1 MHPMP
6 TIRPMSTGL
15 KVFSIPITTTA
26 AESAPYRPTGKQAIT
41 TLWLPIRPSLY
52 MLCDQTDLAPVF
64 VHQAHRELLKES
76 SRPKL
81 PSPFSSS
88 LLLHRTSNCRELRAP
103 VPTCTDRSK
112 HNYGTNAPTR
122 SPYAAISSSTF
133 SLPNSSV
140 MSSRS
145 ALTSA
150 SLVVAF
156 CSAQ

>member
-1 MHPMP
+1 MRAATFHVMHPMP

-88 LLLHRTSNCRELRAP
+88 LLYTALRTVANYVLPSPRAP
-103 VPTCTDRSK
+103 TDQSTTTGRMPRRARRTQLFLLRLS
-112 HNYGTNAPTR
+112 R
-122 SPYAAISSSTF
+122 SPI
-133 SLPNSSV
+133 L
-140 MSSRS
+140 
-145 ALTSA
+145 
-150 SLVVAF
+150 
-156 CSAQ
+156 Q